1 MQLQQRAGERVASA
15 SEVPECQR
23 EFQNQAKVVVKW
35 RVWKFKRPLKG
46 LWACP
51 APLHALAALAALAGP
66 GDDEFGL
73 HLCEQPSTL
82 GLVSRAWRTHTSIG
96 GGQRECTTRI
106 LKRARMQL
114 RVIPDAARA
123 GVIC

>member
-35 RVWKFKRPLKG
+35 RVWKLKRPLKG

-66 GDDEFGL
+66 DDNEFGL
-73 HLCEQPSTL
+73 HLCEQL
-82 GLVSRAWRTHTSIG
+82 RLFLLHEIG
-96 GGQRECTTRI
+96 MRLPIAR
-106 LKRARMQL
+106 LKES
-114 RVIPDAARA
+114 DT
-123 GVIC
+123 